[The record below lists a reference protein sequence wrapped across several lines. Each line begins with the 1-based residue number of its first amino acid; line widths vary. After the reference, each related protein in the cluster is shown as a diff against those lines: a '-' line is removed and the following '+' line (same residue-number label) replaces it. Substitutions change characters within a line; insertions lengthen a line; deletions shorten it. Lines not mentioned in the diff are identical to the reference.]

1 MAIGTIEKQAPRRYA
16 GPMASVLV
24 VDDDE
29 VVRDV
34 VVRYLDREGFESRQA
49 ADGEAARRAISEQVP
64 DLVILDVMLPE
75 MNGLDVCR
83 WVRPVSQVPIILL
96 TARGEES
103 DRIIGLELGADDYV
117 VKPFSPRELTER
129 VKAVLRR
136 TTAPPH
142 HGSSRLEVGGL
153 VIDAE
158 TREVTREGRELAL
171 TATEFD
177 LLWCLASHPRV
188 VFSREQLLA
197 TVWGYEAALDAGTST
212 VTVHVRRVREK
223 IEEDASHPKCITTV
237 WGVGYRF
244 EP

>member
-83 WVRPVSQVPIILL
+83 WVRSVSQVPIILL

-117 VKPFSPRELTER
+117 VKPLSLI
-129 VKAVLRR
+129 
-136 TTAPPH
+136 H
-142 HGSSRLEVGGL
+142 
-153 VIDAE
+153 I
-158 TREVTREGRELAL
+158 
-171 TATEFD
+171 
-177 LLWCLASHPRV
+177 
-188 VFSREQLLA
+188 
-197 TVWGYEAALDAGTST
+197 
-212 VTVHVRRVREK
+212 
-223 IEEDASHPKCITTV
+223 
-237 WGVGYRF
+237 
-244 EP
+244 

>member
-1 MAIGTIEKQAPRRYA
+1 
-16 GPMASVLV
+16 VLV

-49 ADGEAARRAISEQVP
+49 ADGEAARRAISEQSP
-64 DLVILDVMLPE
+64 TSSSWTSCCPE

-83 WVRPVSQVPIILL
+83 WVRSVSQVPIILL

-117 VKPFSPRELTER
+117 VKPSRRASSPSGSRPCC
-129 VKAVLRR
+129 AARR
-136 TTAPPH
+136 RPP

-158 TREVTREGRELAL
+158 TREVTRRA
-171 TATEFD
+171 
-177 LLWCLASHPRV
+177 ASSPHR
-188 VFSREQLLA
+188 
-197 TVWGYEAALDAGTST
+197 
-212 VTVHVRRVREK
+212 HRVRPAVVPGEPP
-223 IEEDASHPKCITTV
+223 AG
-237 WGVGYRF
+237 GVLERAAARHRLGL
-244 EP
+244 